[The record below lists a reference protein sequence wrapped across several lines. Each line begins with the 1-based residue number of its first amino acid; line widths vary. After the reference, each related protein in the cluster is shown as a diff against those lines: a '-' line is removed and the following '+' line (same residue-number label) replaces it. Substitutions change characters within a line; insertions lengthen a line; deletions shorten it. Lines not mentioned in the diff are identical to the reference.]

1 VATEHLEIRP
11 RPDAR
16 TVAHATLACH
26 ACDAPVALPDSP
38 ALVGDALACPFC
50 GAGGLV
56 RDFLQ
61 FGTPSRPARVVVRI
75 R

>member
-11 RPDAR
+11 RPDTR

-26 ACDAPVALPDSP
+26 ACDVPVAPPAEP
-38 ALVGDALACPFC
+38 ALVSDAIECPFC
-50 GAGGLV
+50 GAGGPI
-56 RDFLQ
+56 RDFLS
-61 FGTPSRPARVVVRI
+61 FGTPGRPARVVVRI